1 MSCLSLSFLHWITDE
16 IDKVSFVKRDS
27 RALVF
32 PLLAPAAFNYSE
44 LWLVHLI
51 LSLPVIGQN
60 KKVALF
66 SGRDEKNGK
75 PLKAFLRKR

>member
-1 MSCLSLSFLHWITDE
+1 MSCLSPSFLQWITDE
-16 IDKVSFVKRDS
+16 IDKVSFAKRDS

-60 KKVALF
+60 MKAALL
-66 SGRDEKNGK
+66 SGRDKKNW
-75 PLKAFLRKR
+75 KRH